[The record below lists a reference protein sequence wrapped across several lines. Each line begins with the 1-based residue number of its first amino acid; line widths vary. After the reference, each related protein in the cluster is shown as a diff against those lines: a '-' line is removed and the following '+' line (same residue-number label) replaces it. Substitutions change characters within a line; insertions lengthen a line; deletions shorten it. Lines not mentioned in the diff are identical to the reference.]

1 MCPFCPKKL
10 IPIKSVKQSCNFTI
24 PLSTIQYHHLLVFK
38 ITCFQHTSLHNSISR
53 FMPFSNTSI
62 SIFIIMCEVMTV
74 PNLTICIMT
83 RTKWSYFI
91 INKVIKLGIRYVRIF
106 NEKNLQYVYI
116 NLVFIVV
123 NILQQSFADTE
134 EVIRS
139 ISWKDRQYNG

>member
-1 MCPFCPKKL
+1 
-10 IPIKSVKQSCNFTI
+10 
-24 PLSTIQYHHLLVFK
+24 
-38 ITCFQHTSLHNSISR
+38 
-53 FMPFSNTSI
+53 
-62 SIFIIMCEVMTV
+62 MCEVMTV

-91 INKVIKLGIRYVRIF
+91 INKVIKLGIRCVRIF
-106 NEKNLQYVYI
+106 NDENLQYVYI

-134 EVIRS
+134 EIIGS